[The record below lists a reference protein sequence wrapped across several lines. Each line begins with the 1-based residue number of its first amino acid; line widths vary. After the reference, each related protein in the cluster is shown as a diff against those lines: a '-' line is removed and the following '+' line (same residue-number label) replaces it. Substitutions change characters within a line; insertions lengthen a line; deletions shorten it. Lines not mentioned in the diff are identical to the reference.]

1 MKANSK
7 NNMPEGIYF
16 LSDVLNAKV
25 LSKGKKIGKLSDL
38 IIVDKD
44 RVAEVTH
51 LVIVRPFGYPFLMV
65 PWEKVR
71 SFGEKEIV
79 IDVED
84 VEEFACKVPES
95 FVLLKDYI
103 LDKKILDMEDTE
115 VEVVYDIKMVMNNK
129 NKLYVTDVDPSRY
142 ARLRRTGL
150 NSIAS
155 IFHKGQDQDTRR
167 FLFRGFKTL
176 HERERRV

>member
-1 MKANSK
+1 
-7 NNMPEGIYF
+7 MPEGIYF

-38 IIVDKD
+38 VIVDKD
-44 RVAEVTH
+44 IVAEVTH
-51 LVIVRPFGYPFLMV
+51 LVISRPLGYLSLVV

-71 SFGEKEIV
+71 SFGENEIV
-79 IDVED
+79 IDVGD
-84 VEEFACKVPES
+84 VEEFACKVPEG

-103 LDKKILDMEDTE
+103 LDKKILDMENTK

-129 NKLYVTDVDPSRY
+129 NKLYVTDVDPSAY

-150 NSIAS
+150 DSIAR
-155 IFHKGQDQDTRR
+155 IFHKGHDKIEDILIPWLYDTSVEALLRC
-167 FLFRGFKTL
+167 
-176 HERERRV
+176 